1 MNNINKEAE
10 KFDAVIIGSGQAGN
24 PLAKDLA
31 SEGWKVAVIERNFAG
46 GSCINYGCTP
56 SKTMFASAK
65 TADFIKRSY
74 EYGIYTS
81 SVKVNMKEVYLRKKE
96 IVQSFRKGTLKRLYS
111 SKNISLIKGEA
122 SFIDSNTIK
131 ISLKKNETR
140 IISSNKIFINTG
152 GRPSIPSINGLDKI
166 SYLDSTSIME
176 LKELPKHLLIVG
188 GGYIGVEFGQM
199 FKRFGSNVS
208 IIQHSGQLLGRE
220 DPDIAQ
226 EIKRI
231 LEKED
236 VEVYLNSDVIKV
248 EKLKNNILLT
258 MSNGKKEVAISGSH
272 ILIAAGHKPNTED
285 LNLPA
290 AGIKTD
296 EKGYIKVNDKLETN
310 IEGIYALGDVKGGP
324 AFTHISYDDYRI
336 VRDNILLNKNRT
348 IRGRIVPYTV
358 FIDPQLGRVGLN
370 ETEAKKKRIDYS
382 VARMPMNYI
391 ARAIEAGETRGLMK
405 IIIDQKTDK
414 ILGCAV
420 LGIEGGE
427 LMSMIQIA
435 MMGNLKYTALK
446 EAIFTHP
453 TLAESL
459 NSVFLHIEK

>member
-1 MNNINKEAE
+1 MKRKKIEPQ

-31 SEGWKVAVIERNFAG
+31 SIGWKVAVIERNFVG

-56 SKTMFASAK
+56 SKTMYASAK
-65 TADFIKRSY
+65 TADFVKRSS
-74 EYGIYTS
+74 EYGIHTPS
-81 SVKVNMKEVYLRKKE
+81 AKINMKEVYQRKKDTVE
-96 IVQSFRKGTLKRLYS
+96 SFRKGTLKRLNS
-111 SKNISLIKGEA
+111 SENISLLRGEA

-131 ISLKKNETR
+131 INLRKKETQ
-140 IISSNKIFINTG
+140 IINSDRIFINTG
-152 GRPSIPSINGLDKI
+152 GKPAIPSINGLDKI
-166 SYLDSTSIME
+166 PYLDSTSIME
-176 LKELPKHLLIVG
+176 LEELPKHLLIIG

-199 FKRFGSNVS
+199 FKRFGSEVT
-208 IIQHSGQLLGRE
+208 IIQHSGQLLSRE
-220 DPDIAQ
+220 DPDIAN
-226 EIKRI
+226 EVKKI
-231 LEKED
+231 LEEEG
-236 VEVYLNSDVIKV
+236 VSVHLNSNVVKI
-248 EKLKNNILLT
+248 EKLKSKISLT
-258 MSNGKKEVAISGSH
+258 ISNGGKKETIPGSH
-272 ILIAAGHKPNTED
+272 ILIAAGHKPNTEE

-290 AGIKTD
+290 AGVKTD
-296 EKGYIKVNDKLETN
+296 EKGYIKVNAKLETN

-336 VRDNILLNKNRT
+336 IKDNILLNKNRT
-348 IRGRIVPYTV
+348 TKGRIVPYVV

-382 VARMPMNYI
+382 VAKMPMNYI
-391 ARAIEAGETRGLMK
+391 TRAIETGETRGIMK
-405 IIIDQKTDK
+405 IIIDRKTDE

-427 LMSMIQIA
+427 IMAMIQIA
-435 MMGNLKYTALK
+435 MMGNLKYNVLK

-459 NSVFLHIEK
+459 NNVFLHIEK